1 MSGAFKLGGVAMP
14 KTARALAHQMA
25 KSAPA
30 LAFHAW
36 VDQVGFG
43 GQYVDD
49 GLQGVDSVIAGRRR
63 RQTVL
68 HQAAVATPDSPT
80 TKYLPLGKVATP
92 QAFAKEPTG
101 RQRPA
106 WTVRVP
112 RPPRGSWRRKKLLCP
127 AST

>member
-1 MSGAFKLGGVAMP
+1 MSGAFKLSGVAMP

-30 LAFHAW
+30 SAFHTG

-68 HQAAVATPDSPT
+68 HQAATVATPNSPAT
-80 TKYLPLGKVATP
+80 EYLPLGKGCDASSVRKRTDWTP
-92 QAFAKEPTG
+92 ET
-101 RQRPA
+101 RLER
-106 WTVRVP
+106 
-112 RPPRGSWRRKKLLCP
+112 
-127 AST
+127 